1 MFARVTQVALRPESL
16 RQGDREI
23 EEHLL
28 PALRM
33 QHGFSGG
40 LLLANRDKGKMLAVT
55 LWEREQEMHATD
67 DASEWFRA
75 FGAQAVEGKIT
86 GVETYEVYRAQLDH
100 PEP

>member
-1 MFARVTQVALRPESL
+1 MFARVTQVAIRPESL
-16 RQGDREI
+16 RRGDREI

-40 LLLANRDKGKMLAVT
+40 LLLANRHQGKMLAVT
-55 LWEREQEMHATD
+55 LWEHEDEMHATD
-67 DASEWFRA
+67 EASEWFRT
-75 FGAQAVEGKIT
+75 FGAQAVEGNIT
-86 GVETYEVYRAQLDH
+86 GVDTYEVLLAQMEH

>member
-1 MFARVTQVALRPESL
+1 MFARVTQVAIRPESL

-23 EEHLL
+23 DEHLL

-40 LLLANRDKGKMLAVT
+40 LLLANLHKGKMLAVT
-55 LWEREQEMHATD
+55 LWEHEQEMHATD
-67 DASEWFRA
+67 EASEWFRA
-75 FGAQAVEGKIT
+75 FGARAVEGEIT
-86 GVETYEVYRAQLDH
+86 GVETYEVFLAQLQH